1 LVKYRAIPLIQV
13 TAQDNVYLGVLL
25 LPMNSLL
32 RFFES
37 RLSAFPDTP
46 MPLPREGLIKFL
58 WACTKGLR
66 GWLLLFMI
74 LSAGIGIYEA
84 MLFAWIGN
92 LVDWL
97 GTYTPQNLWAEKG
110 DTMLLMLAVLIISP
124 FWIALSSLI
133 HFQTLQGVF
142 PMQMRWRF
150 HQRMLGQS
158 MQFYQDEFSGR
169 VSAKVMQTAL
179 AVRETVMTVTDMF
192 MYVTVYFITT
202 SVILFNLDSL
212 LLIPFVVW
220 FVLVGLTMWYFI
232 PKLKQTAVIQA
243 DARALMTGRITD
255 AYANIMTVKLF
266 SHSRRELGYAKNA
279 MGQFLGTV
287 HAQMRW
293 VSYLE
298 VSTHLISV
306 ILVSSTAGIALYLW
320 QQGAVG
326 VGAIAAATAMAL
338 RLNGLTRWIMWQT
351 ASLFE
356 SIGTVQDGM
365 RTLSAPQTIVDKP
378 NAPALKV
385 TNGNIVFDH
394 VDFSYEGE
402 NGVAAIQ
409 TGAKV
414 DEVKTA
420 ATTLE
425 TSRVRLLDDFHLDI
439 KAGEKI
445 GLVGRSGAGKSTLV
459 NLLLRFFDV
468 DSGKIYID
476 GQAINEV
483 TQESLRQQIG
493 MVTQDTSLLHR
504 TVRENIAYGRPDATD
519 DEIIFATKQAQAW
532 DFIKELYDDKGNTA
546 LDTQVG
552 ERGVKL
558 SGGQRQRIAISRVM
572 LKNAPILLL
581 DEATSALDSEIEFA
595 ITESLNDIMTGKT
608 VIAIAH
614 RLSTI
619 AALDRL
625 VVMDK
630 GHIIEQGSHNEL
642 LVLNGVYAR
651 LWHRQSGGF
660 LGEDS

>member
-1 LVKYRAIPLIQV
+1 
-13 TAQDNVYLGVLL
+13 
-25 LPMNSLL
+25 MNALF
-32 RFFES
+32 RFFET
-37 RLSAFPDTP
+37 RLPAFPETP
-46 MPLPREGLIKFL
+46 MPLPSPRDGMLKFL
-58 WACTKGLR
+58 WACTNGLR
-66 GWLLLFMI
+66 GWLLIFMI

-92 LVDWL
+92 IVDWL
-97 GTYTPQNLWAEKG
+97 GVYTPQNLWLEKG
-110 DTMLLMLAVLIISP
+110 DMLLLMLAVMIVSP
-124 FWIALSSLI
+124 LWIALSSFI

-179 AVRETVMTVTDMF
+179 AVRDTVMTVTDMF
-192 MYVTVYFITT
+192 MYVTVYFIT
-202 SVILFNLDSL
+202 SGVILFNLDSL
-212 LLIPFVVW
+212 LLIPFIVW
-220 FVLVGLTMWYFI
+220 LVLVALTIWYFI
-232 PKLKQTAVIQA
+232 PKLKQTAIVQA

-266 SHSRRELGYAKNA
+266 SHSRRELSYAKNA

-306 ILVSSTAGIALYLW
+306 ILVSGTAAIGLYLW

-365 RTLSAPQTIVDKP
+365 RTLSAPQKIIDKP

-385 TNGNIVFDH
+385 TEGRIVFDH
-394 VDFSYEGE
+394 VDFSYENDSDAVEGDSLD
-402 NGVAAIQ
+402 
-409 TGAKV
+409 T
-414 DEVKTA
+414 VKTS
-420 ATTLE
+420 ATPT
-425 TSRVRLLDDFHLDI
+425 TKTKLLDNFYLDI
-439 KAGEKI
+439 KPGEKI

-468 DSGKIYID
+468 DSGKILID
-476 GQAINEV
+476 GQAIDEV

-519 DEIIFATKQAQAW
+519 EEIITAAKQAQAW
-532 DFIKELYDDKGNTA
+532 DFIKDLYDDKGNTG

-630 GHIIEQGSHNEL
+630 GKIIEQGSHDEL
-642 LVLNGVYAR
+642 LNLYGVYAR

>member
-1 LVKYRAIPLIQV
+1 
-13 TAQDNVYLGVLL
+13 
-25 LPMNSLL
+25 
-32 RFFES
+32 
-37 RLSAFPDTP
+37 
-46 MPLPREGLIKFL
+46 MPLPSPREGMLKFM

-92 LVDWL
+92 IVDWL
-97 GTYTPQNLWAEKG
+97 GVYTPQNLWAEKG
-110 DTMLLMLAVLIISP
+110 DMLLLILAVMILSP
-124 FWIALSSLI
+124 LWIALSSFI

-179 AVRETVMTVTDMF
+179 AVRDTVMTVTDMF
-192 MYVTVYFITT
+192 MYVAVYFIT
-202 SVILFNLDSL
+202 SGIILFNLDSL
-212 LLIPFVVW
+212 LLIPFIVW
-220 FVLVGLTMWYFI
+220 FVLVWLAMWYFI
-232 PKLKQTAVIQA
+232 PKLKQTAIVQA

-266 SHSRRELGYAKNA
+266 SHSRRELDYAKNA

-306 ILVSSTAGIALYLW
+306 ILVSSTAGIGIYLW
-320 QQGAVG
+320 QQSAVG

-378 NAPALKV
+378 NASILKV
-385 TNGNIVFDH
+385 SDGHIVFDH

-402 NGVAAIQ
+402 DDATGLNKHKSDKPLDNTHEDAVIPAADSAAG
-409 TGAKV
+409 TSYAK
-414 DEVKTA
+414 
-420 ATTLE
+420 
-425 TSRVRLLDDFHLDI
+425 LLDNFYLDI
-439 KAGEKI
+439 KSGEKI

-468 DSGKIYID
+468 DKGKIYID
-476 GQAINEV
+476 GQAIDEV

-519 DEIIFATKQAQAW
+519 EEIITAAKQAQAW
-532 DFIKELYDDKGNTA
+532 DFIKDLYDDKGNTG

-630 GHIIEQGSHNEL
+630 GRIIEQGSHDEL
-642 LVLNGVYAR
+642 LALNGVYAR
-651 LWHRQSGGF
+651 LWQRQSGGF

>member
-1 LVKYRAIPLIQV
+1 
-13 TAQDNVYLGVLL
+13 
-25 LPMNSLL
+25 MNALF
-32 RFFES
+32 RFFEN
-37 RLSAFPDTP
+37 RLPAFPDTP
-46 MPLPREGLIKFL
+46 MPLPSPRDGMLKFL
-58 WACTKGLR
+58 WACTNGLR
-66 GWLLLFMI
+66 GWLLAFMI

-92 LVDWL
+92 IVDWL
-97 GTYTPQNLWAEKG
+97 GVYTPQNLWVEKG
-110 DTMLLMLAVLIISP
+110 DMLLIMLAVMIVSP
-124 FWIALSSLI
+124 LWIALSSFI

-179 AVRETVMTVTDMF
+179 AVRDTVMTVTDMF
-192 MYVTVYFITT
+192 MYVSVYFIT
-202 SVILFNLDSL
+202 SGVILFNLDSL
-212 LLIPFVVW
+212 LLIPFVIW
-220 FVLVGLTMWYFI
+220 LVLVAITIWYFI
-232 PKLKQTAVIQA
+232 PKLKDTAIVQA

-306 ILVSSTAGIALYLW
+306 ILVSSTAGIGLYLW

-378 NAPALKV
+378 DAPALAV
-385 TNGNIVFDH
+385 TDGRIVFDH
-394 VDFSYEGE
+394 VDFSYENDEE
-402 NGVAAIQ
+402 NNEQ
-409 TGAKV
+409 TDKTVDGTIIAKQHTP
-414 DEVKTA
+414 DSYIK
-420 ATTLE
+420 
-425 TSRVRLLDDFHLDI
+425 LLDNFHLDI
-439 KAGEKI
+439 NPGEKI

-459 NLLLRFFDV
+459 NLLLRFFDI
-468 DSGKIYID
+468 DSGKILID
-476 GQAINEV
+476 GQAIDAV

-519 DEIIFATKQAQAW
+519 EEIMIAAKQAQAW
-532 DFIKELYDDKGNTA
+532 DFVKDLYDDKGNTG

-581 DEATSALDSEIEFA
+581 DEATSALDSEIEYA

-625 VVMDK
+625 IVMHQ
-630 GHIIEQGSHNEL
+630 GRIIEQGSHDEL
-642 LVLNGVYAR
+642 LALDGVYAR
-651 LWHRQSGGF
+651 LWQRQSGGF
-660 LGEDS
+660 LGEDN

>member
-1 LVKYRAIPLIQV
+1 
-13 TAQDNVYLGVLL
+13 
-25 LPMNSLL
+25 
-32 RFFES
+32 
-37 RLSAFPDTP
+37 
-46 MPLPREGLIKFL
+46 MPLPSPREGMLKFM

-92 LVDWL
+92 IVDWL
-97 GTYTPQNLWAEKG
+97 GVYTPQNLWAEKG
-110 DTMLLMLAVLIISP
+110 DMLLLILAVMILSP
-124 FWIALSSLI
+124 LWIALSSFI

-179 AVRETVMTVTDMF
+179 AVRDTVMTVTDMF
-192 MYVTVYFITT
+192 MYVAVYFIT
-202 SVILFNLDSL
+202 SGIILFNLDSL
-212 LLIPFVVW
+212 LLIPFIVW
-220 FVLVGLTMWYFI
+220 FVLVWLAMWYFI
-232 PKLKQTAVIQA
+232 PKLKQTAIVQA

-266 SHSRRELGYAKNA
+266 SHSRRELDYAKNA

-306 ILVSSTAGIALYLW
+306 ILVSSTAGIGIYLW
-320 QQGAVG
+320 QQSAVG

-378 NAPALKV
+378 NAAILKV
-385 TNGNIVFDH
+385 SDGRIVFDH

-402 NGVAAIQ
+402 DDATGLNKHKSGKPLDNMNEDAAIPAADSAAG
-409 TGAKV
+409 TSY
-414 DEVKTA
+414 VK
-420 ATTLE
+420 
-425 TSRVRLLDDFHLDI
+425 LLDNFYLDI
-439 KAGEKI
+439 KSGEKI

-468 DSGKIYID
+468 DKGKIYID
-476 GQAINEV
+476 GQAIDEV

-519 DEIIFATKQAQAW
+519 EEIITASKQAQAW
-532 DFIKELYDDKGNTA
+532 DFIKDLYDDKGNTG

-630 GHIIEQGSHNEL
+630 GRIIEQGSHDEL
-642 LVLNGVYAR
+642 LALNGVYAR
-651 LWHRQSGGF
+651 LWQRQSGGF

>member
-1 LVKYRAIPLIQV
+1 
-13 TAQDNVYLGVLL
+13 
-25 LPMNSLL
+25 MNALF
-32 RFFES
+32 RFFET
-37 RLSAFPDTP
+37 RLPAFPDTP
-46 MPLPREGLIKFL
+46 MPLPSPSDGMLKFL

-92 LVDWL
+92 IVDWL
-97 GTYTPQNLWAEKG
+97 GVYTPQNLWAEKG
-110 DTMLLMLAVLIISP
+110 DVLLMMLAVMIVSP
-124 FWIALSSLI
+124 LWIALSSFI

-179 AVRETVMTVTDMF
+179 AVRDTVMTVTDMF
-192 MYVTVYFITT
+192 MYVAVYFITT
-202 SVILFNLDSL
+202 GVILFNLDSL
-212 LLIPFVVW
+212 LLIPFIAW
-220 FVLVGLTMWYFI
+220 FVLVWLAMWYFI
-232 PKLKQTAVIQA
+232 PKLKQTAIVQA

-306 ILVSSTAGIALYLW
+306 VLVSSTAGISLYLW

-385 TNGNIVFDH
+385 TEGRIVFDH

-402 NGVAAIQ
+402 DDDTGLNTHKLAKRLDNVNGDDTDLANN
-409 TGAKV
+409 TSYAK
-414 DEVKTA
+414 
-420 ATTLE
+420 
-425 TSRVRLLDDFHLDI
+425 LLDNFYLDI
-439 KAGEKI
+439 KPGEKI

-468 DSGKIYID
+468 DKGKVYID
-476 GQAINEV
+476 GQAIDEV

-519 DEIIFATKQAQAW
+519 EEIITAAKQAQAW
-532 DFIKELYDDKGNTA
+532 DFIEGLYDDKGNTG

-630 GHIIEQGSHNEL
+630 GHIIEQGSHDEL
-642 LVLNGVYAR
+642 LALNGVYAR
-651 LWHRQSGGF
+651 LWQRQSGGF

>member
-1 LVKYRAIPLIQV
+1 
-13 TAQDNVYLGVLL
+13 
-25 LPMNSLL
+25 MNALF
-32 RFFES
+32 RFFET

-46 MPLPREGLIKFL
+46 MPLPSPRDGLLKFL

-66 GWLLLFMI
+66 GWLLVFMI

-92 LVDWL
+92 IVDWL
-97 GTYTPQNLWAEKG
+97 GIYTPQNLWAEKG
-110 DTMLLMLAVLIISP
+110 DVLLLMLAVMIVSP
-124 FWIALSSLI
+124 FWITLSSFI
-133 HFQTLQGVF
+133 HFQTIQGVF

-150 HQRMLGQS
+150 HQRMLSQS

-179 AVRETVMTVTDMF
+179 AVRDTVMTVTDMF

-202 SVILFNLDSL
+202 GVILFNLDSL
-212 LLIPFVVW
+212 LLIPFIIW
-220 FVLVGLTMWYFI
+220 FVLVGLCMWYFI
-232 PKLKQTAVIQA
+232 PKLKVTAIVQA
-243 DARALMTGRITD
+243 DARALMVGRITD

-306 ILVSSTAGIALYLW
+306 ILVSSTAGTALYLW

-365 RTLSAPQTIVDKP
+365 RTLSAPQTILDKP
-378 NAPALKV
+378 NAPELKV
-385 TNGNIVFDH
+385 TQGHIIFDH
-394 VDFSYEGE
+394 VDFSYEGHKDGDVE
-402 NGVAAIQ
+402 GELI
-409 TGAKV
+409 
-414 DEVKTA
+414 DEV
-420 ATTLE
+420 ATIE
-425 TSRVRLLDDFHLDI
+425 TPLVTRQTKLLDDFYLDI

-468 DSGKIYID
+468 DSGKICID
-476 GQAINEV
+476 GQAIEDV

-504 TVRENIAYGRPDATD
+504 TVRENIAYGRPDASD
-519 DEIIFATKQAQAW
+519 EEIIIAAKQAQAW
-532 DFIKELYDDKGNTA
+532 EFVKDLYDDKGNTG

-572 LKNAPILLL
+572 LKNAPVLLL

-595 ITESLNDIMTGKT
+595 ITESLNDIMQGKT

-625 VVMDK
+625 VVMDQ
-630 GHIIEQGSHNEL
+630 GRIIEQGSHDEL
-642 LVLNGVYAR
+642 LELDGVYAG
-651 LWHRQSGGF
+651 LWYRQSGDF
-660 LGEDS
+660 LGELE

>member
-1 LVKYRAIPLIQV
+1 
-13 TAQDNVYLGVLL
+13 
-25 LPMNSLL
+25 MNALF

-37 RLSAFPDTP
+37 RLSAFPETS
-46 MPLPREGLIKFL
+46 MPLPRDGLIKFL
-58 WACTKGLR
+58 WACTEGLR

-92 LVDWL
+92 VVDWL
-97 GTYTPQNLWAEKG
+97 GTYTPQTIWAEKG
-110 DTMLLMLAVLIISP
+110 DMLLFMLAVLIISP
-124 FWIALSSLI
+124 FWISLSSLI
-133 HFQTLQGVF
+133 RFQSIQGVF

-179 AVRETVMTVTDMF
+179 AVRDTVMTVTDMLL
-192 MYVTVYFITT
+192 YVLVYFITT
-202 SVILFNLDSL
+202 GVILFNLDVL
-212 LLIPFVVW
+212 LLIPFVIW
-220 FVLVGLTMWYFI
+220 FVLFGSTMWFFI
-232 PKLKQTAVIQA
+232 PRLKRTSIVQA
-243 DARALMTGRITD
+243 DARALMAGRITD

-266 SHSRRELGYAKNA
+266 SHSRRELSYAKDA

-293 VSYLE
+293 VSQLE
-298 VSTHLISV
+298 IVNHTISV
-306 ILVSSTAGIALYLW
+306 ILLGSTAGIGLYLW
-320 QQGAVG
+320 QQGTIG

-338 RLNGLTRWIMWQT
+338 RLNGLTKMIMWQT

-365 RTLSAPQTIVDKP
+365 RTLSAPQAIVDKP
-378 NAPALKV
+378 NAQSLTV
-385 TNGNIVFDH
+385 TAGHIVFDH
-394 VDFSYEGE
+394 VDFGYDNDDIIEDIEGE
-402 NGVAAIQ
+402 RI
-409 TGAKV
+409 
-414 DEVKTA
+414 DEVNIA
-420 ATTLE
+420 P
-425 TSRVRLLDDFHLDI
+425 SRVKLLDDFHLDI
-439 KAGEKI
+439 NPGEKI

-468 DSGKIYID
+468 DSGKIYVD
-476 GQAINEV
+476 GQAIDEV
-483 TQESLRQQIG
+483 TQDSLRQHIG

-504 TVRENIAYGRPDATD
+504 TVRENIAYGRPDASD
-519 DEIIFATKQAQAW
+519 EEIIFAAKQAQAW
-532 DFIKELYDDKGNTA
+532 DFIKDLYDDKGNTG

-630 GHIIEQGSHNEL
+630 GRIIEQGSHDEL
-642 LVLNGVYAR
+642 LTLHGVYAR

>member
-1 LVKYRAIPLIQV
+1 
-13 TAQDNVYLGVLL
+13 
-25 LPMNSLL
+25 
-32 RFFES
+32 
-37 RLSAFPDTP
+37 
-46 MPLPREGLIKFL
+46 MPLPSPRDGMLKFM

-92 LVDWL
+92 IVDWL
-97 GTYTPQNLWAEKG
+97 GVYTPQNLWAEKG
-110 DTMLLMLAVLIISP
+110 DMLLLILAVMILSP
-124 FWIALSSLI
+124 LWITLSSFI

-179 AVRETVMTVTDMF
+179 AVRDTVMTVTDMF
-192 MYVTVYFITT
+192 MYVAVYFIT
-202 SVILFNLDSL
+202 SGIILFNLDSL
-212 LLIPFVVW
+212 LLIPFIVW
-220 FVLVGLTMWYFI
+220 FVLVWLAMWYFI
-232 PKLKQTAVIQA
+232 PKLKQTAIVQA

-266 SHSRRELGYAKNA
+266 SHSRRELDYAKNA

-298 VSTHLISV
+298 ISTHLISV
-306 ILVSSTAGIALYLW
+306 ILVSSTAGIGIYLW
-320 QQGAVG
+320 QQSAVG

-378 NAPALKV
+378 NAAILKV
-385 TNGNIVFDH
+385 SDGRIVFDH

-402 NGVAAIQ
+402 DDATGLNKHKSDKPLDNTHEDAVIPAADSAAG
-409 TGAKV
+409 TSYAK
-414 DEVKTA
+414 
-420 ATTLE
+420 
-425 TSRVRLLDDFHLDI
+425 LLDNFYLDI
-439 KAGEKI
+439 KPGEKI

-468 DSGKIYID
+468 DKGKIYID
-476 GQAINEV
+476 GQAIDEV

-519 DEIIFATKQAQAW
+519 EEIITAAKQAQAW
-532 DFIKELYDDKGNTA
+532 DFIKDLYDDKGNTG

-630 GHIIEQGSHNEL
+630 GRIIEQGSHDEL
-642 LVLNGVYAR
+642 LALNGVYAR
-651 LWHRQSGGF
+651 LWQRQSGGF

>member
-1 LVKYRAIPLIQV
+1 
-13 TAQDNVYLGVLL
+13 
-25 LPMNSLL
+25 MNALF
-32 RFFES
+32 RFFET

-46 MPLPREGLIKFL
+46 MPLPSPRDGLLKFL

-66 GWLLLFMI
+66 GWLLVFMI

-92 LVDWL
+92 IVDWL
-97 GTYTPQNLWAEKG
+97 GIYTPQNLWAEKG
-110 DTMLLMLAVLIISP
+110 DVLLLMLAVMIVSP
-124 FWIALSSLI
+124 FWITLSSFI
-133 HFQTLQGVF
+133 HFQTIQGVF

-150 HQRMLGQS
+150 HQRMLSQS

-179 AVRETVMTVTDMF
+179 AVRDTVMTVTDMF

-202 SVILFNLDSL
+202 GVILFNLDSL
-212 LLIPFVVW
+212 LLIPFIIW
-220 FVLVGLTMWYFI
+220 FVLVSLCMWYFI
-232 PKLKQTAVIQA
+232 PKLKVTAIVQA
-243 DARALMTGRITD
+243 DARALMVGRITD

-306 ILVSSTAGIALYLW
+306 ILVSSTAGTALYLW

-365 RTLSAPQTIVDKP
+365 RTLSAPQTILDKP
-378 NAPALKV
+378 NAPELKV
-385 TNGNIVFDH
+385 TQGHIIFDH
-394 VDFSYEGE
+394 VDFSYEGHKYGDVE
-402 NGVAAIQ
+402 GEL
-409 TGAKV
+409 V
-414 DEVKTA
+414 DEV
-420 ATTLE
+420 ATIE
-425 TSRVRLLDDFHLDI
+425 TPLVTRQTKLLDDFYLDI

-468 DSGKIYID
+468 DSGKICID
-476 GQAINEV
+476 GQAIEDV

-504 TVRENIAYGRPDATD
+504 TVRENIAYGRPDASD
-519 DEIIFATKQAQAW
+519 EEIIIAAKQAQAW
-532 DFIKELYDDKGNTA
+532 EFVKDLYDDKGNTG

-572 LKNAPILLL
+572 LKNAPVLLL

-595 ITESLNDIMTGKT
+595 ITESLNDIMQGKT

-625 VVMDK
+625 VVMDQ
-630 GHIIEQGSHNEL
+630 GRIIEQGSHDQLLEL
-642 LVLNGVYAR
+642 DGVYAG
-651 LWHRQSGGF
+651 LWYRQSGDF
-660 LGEDS
+660 LGELE

>member
-1 LVKYRAIPLIQV
+1 
-13 TAQDNVYLGVLL
+13 
-25 LPMNSLL
+25 
-32 RFFES
+32 
-37 RLSAFPDTP
+37 
-46 MPLPREGLIKFL
+46 MPLPSPREGMLKFM
-58 WACTKGLR
+58 WACAKGLR

-92 LVDWL
+92 IVDWL
-97 GTYTPQNLWAEKG
+97 GVYTPQNLWAEKG
-110 DTMLLMLAVLIISP
+110 DMLLLILAVMILSP
-124 FWIALSSLI
+124 LWIALSSFI

-179 AVRETVMTVTDMF
+179 AVRDTVMTVTDMF
-192 MYVTVYFITT
+192 MYVAVYFIT
-202 SVILFNLDSL
+202 SGIILFNLDSL
-212 LLIPFVVW
+212 LLIPFIVW
-220 FVLVGLTMWYFI
+220 FVLVWLAMLYFI
-232 PKLKQTAVIQA
+232 PKLKQTAIVQA

-266 SHSRRELGYAKNA
+266 SHSRRELDYAKNA

-306 ILVSSTAGIALYLW
+306 ILVSSTAGIGIYLW
-320 QQGAVG
+320 QQSAVG

-378 NAPALKV
+378 NASILKV
-385 TNGNIVFDH
+385 SDGHIVFDH

-402 NGVAAIQ
+402 DDATGLNKHKSDKPLDNMNEDAAIPAVDSAAG
-409 TGAKV
+409 TSYAK
-414 DEVKTA
+414 
-420 ATTLE
+420 
-425 TSRVRLLDDFHLDI
+425 LLDNFYLDI
-439 KAGEKI
+439 KSGEKI

-468 DSGKIYID
+468 DKGKIYID
-476 GQAINEV
+476 GQAIDEV

-519 DEIIFATKQAQAW
+519 EEIITAAKQAQAW
-532 DFIKELYDDKGNTA
+532 DFIKDLYDDKGNTG

-630 GHIIEQGSHNEL
+630 GRIIEQGSHDEL
-642 LVLNGVYAR
+642 LALNGVYAR
-651 LWHRQSGGF
+651 LWQRQSGGF

>member
-1 LVKYRAIPLIQV
+1 
-13 TAQDNVYLGVLL
+13 
-25 LPMNSLL
+25 MNALF
-32 RFFES
+32 RFFET
-37 RLSAFPDTP
+37 RLPAFPDTP
-46 MPLPREGLIKFL
+46 MPLPSPSDGMLKFL

-92 LVDWL
+92 IVDWL
-97 GTYTPQNLWAEKG
+97 GVYTPQNLWTEKG
-110 DTMLLMLAVLIISP
+110 DVLLMMLAVMIVSP
-124 FWIALSSLI
+124 LWIALSSFI

-179 AVRETVMTVTDMF
+179 AVRDTVMTVTDMF
-192 MYVTVYFITT
+192 MYVAVYFITT
-202 SVILFNLDSL
+202 GVILFNLDSL
-212 LLIPFVVW
+212 LLIPFIAW
-220 FVLVGLTMWYFI
+220 FVLVWLAMWYFI
-232 PKLKQTAVIQA
+232 PKLKQTAIVQA

-306 ILVSSTAGIALYLW
+306 VLVSSTAGISLYLW

-385 TNGNIVFDH
+385 TEGRIVFDH

-402 NGVAAIQ
+402 DDD
-409 TGAKV
+409 TGLNTNTSGKRFDDGHDDVNSDDTDLANNTSYAK
-414 DEVKTA
+414 
-420 ATTLE
+420 
-425 TSRVRLLDDFHLDI
+425 LLDNFYLDI
-439 KAGEKI
+439 KPGEKI

-468 DSGKIYID
+468 DKGKVYID
-476 GQAINEV
+476 GQAIDEV

-519 DEIIFATKQAQAW
+519 EEIITAAKQAQAW
-532 DFIKELYDDKGNTA
+532 DFIEGLYDDKGNTG

-630 GHIIEQGSHNEL
+630 GHIIEQGSHDEL
-642 LVLNGVYAR
+642 LALNGVYAR
-651 LWHRQSGGF
+651 LWQRQSGGF

>member
-1 LVKYRAIPLIQV
+1 
-13 TAQDNVYLGVLL
+13 
-25 LPMNSLL
+25 MNALF
-32 RFFES
+32 RFFET
-37 RLSAFPDTP
+37 RLPAFPDTP
-46 MPLPREGLIKFL
+46 MPLPSPSDGMLKFL

-92 LVDWL
+92 IVDWL
-97 GTYTPQNLWAEKG
+97 GVYTPQNLWTEKG
-110 DTMLLMLAVLIISP
+110 DVLLMMLAVMIVSP
-124 FWIALSSLI
+124 LWIALSSFI

-179 AVRETVMTVTDMF
+179 AVRDTVMTVTDMF
-192 MYVTVYFITT
+192 MYVAVYFITT
-202 SVILFNLDSL
+202 GVILFNLDSL
-212 LLIPFVVW
+212 LLIPFIAW
-220 FVLVGLTMWYFI
+220 FVLVWLAMWYFI
-232 PKLKQTAVIQA
+232 PKLKQTAIVQA

-306 ILVSSTAGIALYLW
+306 VLVSSTAGISLYLW

-385 TNGNIVFDH
+385 TEGRIVFDH

-402 NGVAAIQ
+402 DDD
-409 TGAKV
+409 TGLNTNTSGKRFDDVNSDDTDLANNNSYAK
-414 DEVKTA
+414 
-420 ATTLE
+420 
-425 TSRVRLLDDFHLDI
+425 LLDNFYLDI
-439 KAGEKI
+439 KPGEKI

-468 DSGKIYID
+468 DKGKVYID
-476 GQAINEV
+476 GQAIDEV

-519 DEIIFATKQAQAW
+519 EEIITAAKQAQAW
-532 DFIKELYDDKGNTA
+532 DFIEGLYDDKGNTG

-630 GHIIEQGSHNEL
+630 GHIIEQGSHDEL
-642 LVLNGVYAR
+642 LALNGVYAR
-651 LWHRQSGGF
+651 LWQRQSGGF

>member
-1 LVKYRAIPLIQV
+1 
-13 TAQDNVYLGVLL
+13 
-25 LPMNSLL
+25 MNALF
-32 RFFES
+32 RFFEN
-37 RLSAFPDTP
+37 RLSAFPETP
-46 MPLPREGLIKFL
+46 MPLPSPRDGLMRFL
-58 WACTKGLR
+58 WACSKGLR
-66 GWLLLFMI
+66 GWLLLFMF
-74 LSAGIGIYEA
+74 LSAGIGVYEA

-92 LVDWL
+92 IVDWL
-97 GTYTPQNLWAEKG
+97 GIYTPQTLWSEKG
-110 DTMLLMLAVLIISP
+110 DVLLLMLAVLIISP
-124 FWIALSSLI
+124 FWIALSSFI

-179 AVRETVMTVTDMF
+179 AVRDTILTVTDMF
-192 MYVTVYFITT
+192 TYVAVYFLTT
-202 SVILFNLDSL
+202 GIILFNLDSL
-212 LLIPFVVW
+212 LLIPFAIW
-220 FVLVGLTMWYFI
+220 LVLVAVTIRYFI
-232 PKLKQTAVIQA
+232 PRLKRTAIVQA
-243 DARALMTGRITD
+243 DARALMVGRITD

-306 ILVSSTAGIALYLW
+306 ILVSSTAGIGLYLW

-365 RTLSAPQTIVDKP
+365 RTLSAPQTIVDVP
-378 NAPALKV
+378 NAPDLKV
-385 TNGNIVFDH
+385 TDGHIVFDH

-402 NGVAAIQ
+402 EENIEGERI
-409 TGAKV
+409 
-414 DEVKTA
+414 DEVDTA
-420 ATTLE
+420 ATALTKTE
-425 TSRVRLLDDFHLDI
+425 IKLLDNFYLDI

-468 DSGKIYID
+468 DKGQICID
-476 GQAINEV
+476 GQAIDQV

-519 DEIIFATKQAQAW
+519 EEIITAAKQAQAW
-532 DFIKELYDDKGNTA
+532 DFIKDLYDDKGNTG

-595 ITESLNDIMTGKT
+595 ITESLNDIMQGKT

-625 VVMDK
+625 VVMDQ
-630 GHIIEQGSHNEL
+630 GHIIEQGSHEEL
-642 LVLNGVYAR
+642 LELDGVYAG
-651 LWHRQSGGF
+651 LWQRQSGGF
-660 LGEDS
+660 LGEES

>member
-1 LVKYRAIPLIQV
+1 
-13 TAQDNVYLGVLL
+13 
-25 LPMNSLL
+25 
-32 RFFES
+32 
-37 RLSAFPDTP
+37 
-46 MPLPREGLIKFL
+46 MPLPSPREGMLKFM

-92 LVDWL
+92 IVDWL
-97 GTYTPQNLWAEKG
+97 GVYTPQNLWAEKG
-110 DTMLLMLAVLIISP
+110 DMLLLILAVMILSP
-124 FWIALSSLI
+124 LWIALSSFI

-179 AVRETVMTVTDMF
+179 AVRDTVMTVTDMF
-192 MYVTVYFITT
+192 MYVAVYFIT
-202 SVILFNLDSL
+202 SGIILFNLDSL
-212 LLIPFVVW
+212 LLIPFIVW
-220 FVLVGLTMWYFI
+220 FVLVWLAMWYFI
-232 PKLKQTAVIQA
+232 PKLKQTAIVQA

-266 SHSRRELGYAKNA
+266 SHSRRELDYAKNA

-306 ILVSSTAGIALYLW
+306 ILVSSTAGIGIYLW
-320 QQGAVG
+320 QQSAVG

-378 NAPALKV
+378 NASILKV
-385 TNGNIVFDH
+385 SDGRIVFDH

-402 NGVAAIQ
+402 DDATGLNKHKSGKPLDNTHEDAAIPAADSAAG
-409 TGAKV
+409 TSY
-414 DEVKTA
+414 VK
-420 ATTLE
+420 
-425 TSRVRLLDDFHLDI
+425 LLDNFYLDI
-439 KAGEKI
+439 KPGEKI

-468 DSGKIYID
+468 DKGKIYID
-476 GQAINEV
+476 GQAIDEV

-519 DEIIFATKQAQAW
+519 EEIITAAKQAQAW
-532 DFIKELYDDKGNTA
+532 DFIKDLYDDKGNTG

-630 GHIIEQGSHNEL
+630 GRIIEQGSHDEL
-642 LVLNGVYAR
+642 LALNGVYAR
-651 LWHRQSGGF
+651 LWQRQSGGF

>member
-1 LVKYRAIPLIQV
+1 
-13 TAQDNVYLGVLL
+13 
-25 LPMNSLL
+25 MNALF
-32 RFFES
+32 RFFET
-37 RLSAFPDTP
+37 RLPAFPETP
-46 MPLPREGLIKFL
+46 MPLPSPRDGMFKFM

-92 LVDWL
+92 IVDWL
-97 GTYTPQNLWAEKG
+97 GVYTPQNLWAEKG
-110 DTMLLMLAVLIISP
+110 DMLLLILAVMILSP
-124 FWIALSSLI
+124 LWIALSSFI

-179 AVRETVMTVTDMF
+179 AVRDTVMTVTDMF
-192 MYVTVYFITT
+192 MYVAVYFIT
-202 SVILFNLDSL
+202 SGIILFNLDSL
-212 LLIPFVVW
+212 LLIPFIVW
-220 FVLVGLTMWYFI
+220 FVLVWLAMWYFI
-232 PKLKQTAVIQA
+232 PKLKQTAIVQA

-266 SHSRRELGYAKNA
+266 SHSRRELDYAKNA

-306 ILVSSTAGIALYLW
+306 ILVSSTAGIGIYLW
-320 QQGAVG
+320 QQSAVG

-378 NAPALKV
+378 NAAILKV
-385 TNGNIVFDH
+385 SDGRIVFDH

-402 NGVAAIQ
+402 DDATGLNKHKSDKPLDNTHEDAVIPAADSAAG
-409 TGAKV
+409 TSYAK
-414 DEVKTA
+414 
-420 ATTLE
+420 
-425 TSRVRLLDDFHLDI
+425 LLDNFYLDI
-439 KAGEKI
+439 KPGEKI

-468 DSGKIYID
+468 DKGKIYID
-476 GQAINEV
+476 GQAIDEV

-519 DEIIFATKQAQAW
+519 EEIITAAKQAQAW
-532 DFIKELYDDKGNTA
+532 DFIKDLYDDKGNTG

-630 GHIIEQGSHNEL
+630 GRIIEQGSHDEL
-642 LVLNGVYAR
+642 LALNGVYAR
-651 LWHRQSGGF
+651 LWQRQSGGF

>member
-1 LVKYRAIPLIQV
+1 
-13 TAQDNVYLGVLL
+13 
-25 LPMNSLL
+25 MNALF
-32 RFFES
+32 RFFEN
-37 RLSAFPDTP
+37 RLPAFPDTP
-46 MPLPREGLIKFL
+46 MPLPSPRDGMLKFL
-58 WACTKGLR
+58 WACTNGLR
-66 GWLLLFMI
+66 GWLLIFMI

-92 LVDWL
+92 IVDWL
-97 GTYTPQNLWAEKG
+97 GVYTPQNLWVEKG
-110 DTMLLMLAVLIISP
+110 DMLLIMLAVMIVSP
-124 FWIALSSLI
+124 LWIALSSFI

-179 AVRETVMTVTDMF
+179 AVRDTVMTVTDMF
-192 MYVTVYFITT
+192 MYVSVYFIT
-202 SVILFNLDSL
+202 SGVILFNLDSL
-212 LLIPFVVW
+212 LLIPFIIW
-220 FVLVGLTMWYFI
+220 LVLVAITIWYFI
-232 PKLKQTAVIQA
+232 PKLKETAIVQA

-306 ILVSSTAGIALYLW
+306 ILVSSTAGIGLYLW

-365 RTLSAPQTIVDKP
+365 RTLSAPQTIIDKP
-378 NAPALKV
+378 DAPALAV
-385 TNGNIVFDH
+385 TDGRIVFDH
-394 VDFSYEGE
+394 VDFSYENDDEDNGKAGE
-402 NGVAAIQ
+402 IVNSTNI
-409 TGAKV
+409 AKRAPNSYI
-414 DEVKTA
+414 K
-420 ATTLE
+420 
-425 TSRVRLLDDFHLDI
+425 LLDNFHLDI
-439 KAGEKI
+439 KPGEKI

-468 DSGKIYID
+468 DSGKILID
-476 GQAINEV
+476 GQAIDAV

-519 DEIIFATKQAQAW
+519 EEIMIAAKQAQAW
-532 DFIKELYDDKGNTA
+532 DFIKDLYDDKGNTG

-581 DEATSALDSEIEFA
+581 DEATSALDSEIEYA

-625 VVMDK
+625 VVMHQ
-630 GHIIEQGSHNEL
+630 GRIIEQGSHDEL
-642 LVLNGVYAR
+642 LALNGVYAR
-651 LWHRQSGGF
+651 LWQRQSGGF
-660 LGEDS
+660 LGEDN

>member
-1 LVKYRAIPLIQV
+1 MY
-13 TAQDNVYLGVLL
+13 LL
-25 LPMNSLL
+25 LPMNALF
-32 RFFES
+32 RFFET
-37 RLSAFPDTP
+37 RLPAFPDSL
-46 MPLPREGLIKFL
+46 MSLPSPRDGLMSFL

-74 LSAGIGIYEA
+74 LSAGIGVYEA
-84 MLFAWIGN
+84 MLFAWIGDI
-92 LVDWL
+92 VDWL
-97 GTYTPQNLWAEKG
+97 GVYTPQNLWTEKG
-110 DTMLLMLAVLIISP
+110 DVLLLMLAVMLVSP
-124 FWIALSSLI
+124 FWITLSSFI

-179 AVRETVMTVTDMF
+179 AVRDTVMTVTDMF

-202 SVILFNLDSL
+202 GVILFNLDSL
-212 LLIPFVVW
+212 LLIPFIVW

-232 PKLKQTAVIQA
+232 PKLKLTAIVQA

-306 ILVSSTAGIALYLW
+306 ILVSSTAGISLYLW

-365 RTLSAPQTIVDKP
+365 RTLSAPQTIIDVP
-378 NAPALKV
+378 NAPDLTVIK
-385 TNGNIVFDH
+385 GRIVFDH
-394 VDFSYEGE
+394 VDFSYEGKDE
-402 NGVAAIQ
+402 NDIEGK
-409 TGAKV
+409 KV
-414 DEVKTA
+414 DEVKTFSTPVNPISA
-420 ATTLE
+420 K
-425 TSRVRLLDDFHLDI
+425 LLDNFYLDI
-439 KAGEKI
+439 KPGEKI

-468 DSGKIYID
+468 DKGKICID
-476 GQAINEV
+476 GQAIDQV

-504 TVRENIAYGRPDATD
+504 TVRENIAYGRPDASD
-519 DEIIFATKQAQAW
+519 AEIIIAAKQAQAW
-532 DFIKELYDDKGNTA
+532 GFVKDLYDDKGNMG

-625 VVMDK
+625 VVMDQ
-630 GHIIEQGSHNEL
+630 GRIIEQGSHDDL
-642 LVLNGVYAR
+642 LALNGVYAR
-651 LWHRQSGGF
+651 LWQRQSGGF
-660 LGEDS
+660 LGEDN

>member
-1 LVKYRAIPLIQV
+1 
-13 TAQDNVYLGVLL
+13 
-25 LPMNSLL
+25 
-32 RFFES
+32 
-37 RLSAFPDTP
+37 
-46 MPLPREGLIKFL
+46 MPLPSPRDGLMRFL
-58 WACTKGLR
+58 WACSKGLR
-66 GWLLLFMI
+66 GWLLLFMF
-74 LSAGIGIYEA
+74 LSAGIGVYEA

-92 LVDWL
+92 IVDWL
-97 GTYTPQNLWAEKG
+97 GIYTPQTLWSEKG
-110 DTMLLMLAVLIISP
+110 DVLLLMLAVLIISP
-124 FWIALSSLI
+124 FWIALSSFI

-179 AVRETVMTVTDMF
+179 AVRDTILTVTDMF
-192 MYVTVYFITT
+192 TYVAVYFLTT
-202 SVILFNLDSL
+202 GIILFNLDSL
-212 LLIPFVVW
+212 LLIPFAIW
-220 FVLVGLTMWYFI
+220 LVLVAVTIRYFI
-232 PKLKQTAVIQA
+232 PRLKRTAIVQA
-243 DARALMTGRITD
+243 DARALMVGRITD

-306 ILVSSTAGIALYLW
+306 ILVSSTAGIGLYLW

-365 RTLSAPQTIVDKP
+365 RTLSAPQTIVDVP
-378 NAPALKV
+378 NAPDLKV
-385 TNGNIVFDH
+385 TDGHIVFDH

-402 NGVAAIQ
+402 EENIEGERI
-409 TGAKV
+409 
-414 DEVKTA
+414 DEVDTA
-420 ATTLE
+420 ATALTKTE
-425 TSRVRLLDDFHLDI
+425 IKLLDNFYLDI

-468 DSGKIYID
+468 DKGQICID
-476 GQAINEV
+476 GQAIDQV

-519 DEIIFATKQAQAW
+519 EEIITAAKQAQAW
-532 DFIKELYDDKGNTA
+532 DFIKDLYDDKGNTG

-595 ITESLNDIMTGKT
+595 ITESLNDIMQGKT

-625 VVMDK
+625 VVMDQ
-630 GHIIEQGSHNEL
+630 GHIIEQGSHEEL
-642 LVLNGVYAR
+642 LELDGVYAG
-651 LWHRQSGGF
+651 LWQRQSGGF
-660 LGEDS
+660 LGEES

>member
-1 LVKYRAIPLIQV
+1 
-13 TAQDNVYLGVLL
+13 
-25 LPMNSLL
+25 MNALF
-32 RFFES
+32 RFFET
-37 RLSAFPDTP
+37 RLPAFPETP
-46 MPLPREGLIKFL
+46 MPLPSPREGMLKFM

-92 LVDWL
+92 IVDWL
-97 GTYTPQNLWAEKG
+97 GVYTPQNLWAEKG
-110 DTMLLMLAVLIISP
+110 DMLLLILAVMILSP
-124 FWIALSSLI
+124 LWIALSSFI

-179 AVRETVMTVTDMF
+179 AVRDTVMTVTDMF
-192 MYVTVYFITT
+192 MYVAVYFIT
-202 SVILFNLDSL
+202 SGIILFNLDSL
-212 LLIPFVVW
+212 LLIPFIVW
-220 FVLVGLTMWYFI
+220 FVLVWLAMWYFI
-232 PKLKQTAVIQA
+232 PKLKQTAIVQA

-266 SHSRRELGYAKNA
+266 SHSRRELDYAKNA

-306 ILVSSTAGIALYLW
+306 ILVSSTAGIGIYLW
-320 QQGAVG
+320 QQSAVG

-378 NAPALKV
+378 NASILKV
-385 TNGNIVFDH
+385 SDGRIVFDH

-402 NGVAAIQ
+402 DDATGLNKHKSGKPLDNMNEDAAIPAADSAAG
-409 TGAKV
+409 TSYAK
-414 DEVKTA
+414 
-420 ATTLE
+420 
-425 TSRVRLLDDFHLDI
+425 LLDNFYLDI
-439 KAGEKI
+439 KPGEKI

-468 DSGKIYID
+468 DKGKIYID
-476 GQAINEV
+476 GQAIDEV

-519 DEIIFATKQAQAW
+519 EEIITAAKQAQAW
-532 DFIKELYDDKGNTA
+532 DFIKDLYDDKGNTG

-630 GHIIEQGSHNEL
+630 GRIIEQGSHDEL
-642 LVLNGVYAR
+642 LALNGVYAR
-651 LWHRQSGGF
+651 LWQRQSGGF

>member
-1 LVKYRAIPLIQV
+1 
-13 TAQDNVYLGVLL
+13 
-25 LPMNSLL
+25 
-32 RFFES
+32 
-37 RLSAFPDTP
+37 
-46 MPLPREGLIKFL
+46 MPLPSPRDGMLKFM

-92 LVDWL
+92 IVDWL
-97 GTYTPQNLWAEKG
+97 GVYTPQNLWAEKG
-110 DTMLLMLAVLIISP
+110 DMLLLILAVMILSP
-124 FWIALSSLI
+124 LWIALSSFI

-179 AVRETVMTVTDMF
+179 AVRDTVMTVTDMF
-192 MYVTVYFITT
+192 MYVAVYFIT
-202 SVILFNLDSL
+202 SGIILFNLDSL
-212 LLIPFVVW
+212 LLIPFIVW
-220 FVLVGLTMWYFI
+220 FVLVWLAMWYFI
-232 PKLKQTAVIQA
+232 PKLKQTAIVQA

-266 SHSRRELGYAKNA
+266 SHSRRELDYAKNA

-306 ILVSSTAGIALYLW
+306 ILVSSTAGIGIYLW
-320 QQGAVG
+320 QQSAVG

-378 NAPALKV
+378 NAAILKV
-385 TNGNIVFDH
+385 SDGRIVFDH

-402 NGVAAIQ
+402 DDATGLNKHKSGKPLDNTHEDAVIPAADSAAG
-409 TGAKV
+409 TSYAK
-414 DEVKTA
+414 
-420 ATTLE
+420 
-425 TSRVRLLDDFHLDI
+425 LLDNFYLDI
-439 KAGEKI
+439 KPGEKI

-468 DSGKIYID
+468 DKGKIYID
-476 GQAINEV
+476 GQAIDEV

-519 DEIIFATKQAQAW
+519 EEIITAAKQAQAW
-532 DFIKELYDDKGNTA
+532 DFIKDLYDDKGNTG

-630 GHIIEQGSHNEL
+630 GRIIEQGSHDEL
-642 LVLNGVYAR
+642 LALNGVYAR
-651 LWHRQSGGF
+651 LWQRQSGGF

>member
-1 LVKYRAIPLIQV
+1 
-13 TAQDNVYLGVLL
+13 
-25 LPMNSLL
+25 MNALF
-32 RFFES
+32 RFFEN

-46 MPLPREGLIKFL
+46 MALPSSRDGLLKFL

-66 GWLLLFMI
+66 GWLLVFMI

-92 LVDWL
+92 IVDWL

-110 DTMLLMLAVLIISP
+110 DIMLLMLAVMIVSP
-124 FWIALSSLI
+124 FWIALSSFI
-133 HFQTLQGVF
+133 HFQTIQGVF

-179 AVRETVMTVTDMF
+179 AVRDTVMTVTDMF

-202 SVILFNLDSL
+202 GVILFNLDSL
-212 LLIPFVVW
+212 LLIPFIIW

-232 PKLKQTAVIQA
+232 PKLKLTAIVQA
-243 DARALMTGRITD
+243 DARALMVGRITD

-365 RTLSAPQTIVDKP
+365 RTLSAPQTIVDIP
-378 NAPALKV
+378 NAPELEVSA
-385 TNGNIVFDH
+385 GHIVFDH
-394 VDFSYEGE
+394 VNFSYEGHVE
-402 NGVAAIQ
+402 AVDVEGEL
-409 TGAKV
+409 V
-414 DEVKTA
+414 DEVQTVESA
-420 ATTLE
+420 PISSQT
-425 TSRVRLLDDFHLDI
+425 RLLDNFYLDI

-468 DSGKIYID
+468 DSGKVIID
-476 GQAINEV
+476 GQAIDEV

-504 TVRENIAYGRPDATD
+504 TVRENIAYGRPDASD
-519 DEIIFATKQAQAW
+519 EEIIFAAKQAQAW
-532 DFIKELYDDKGNTA
+532 SFIKDLYDDKGNKG

-625 VVMDK
+625 VVMDQ
-630 GHIIEQGSHNEL
+630 GRIIEQGSHGEL
-642 LVLNGVYAR
+642 LDMNGIYAG

-660 LGEDS
+660 LGESE

>member
-1 LVKYRAIPLIQV
+1 
-13 TAQDNVYLGVLL
+13 
-25 LPMNSLL
+25 MNALF
-32 RFFES
+32 RFFET
-37 RLSAFPDTP
+37 RLPAFPETP
-46 MPLPREGLIKFL
+46 MPLPSPRDGMLKFL
-58 WACTKGLR
+58 WACTNGLR
-66 GWLLLFMI
+66 GWLLIFMI

-92 LVDWL
+92 IVDWL
-97 GTYTPQNLWAEKG
+97 GVYTPQNLWLEKG
-110 DTMLLMLAVLIISP
+110 DMLLLMLAVMIVSP
-124 FWIALSSLI
+124 LWIALSSFI

-179 AVRETVMTVTDMF
+179 AVRDTVMTVTDMF
-192 MYVTVYFITT
+192 MYVTVYFIT
-202 SVILFNLDSL
+202 SGVILFNLDSL
-212 LLIPFVVW
+212 LLIPFIVW
-220 FVLVGLTMWYFI
+220 LVLVALTIWYFI
-232 PKLKQTAVIQA
+232 PKLKQTAIVQA

-266 SHSRRELGYAKNA
+266 SHSRRELSYAKNA

-306 ILVSSTAGIALYLW
+306 ILVSSTAAIGLYLW

-365 RTLSAPQTIVDKP
+365 RTLSAPQKIIDKP

-385 TNGNIVFDH
+385 TEGRIVFDH
-394 VDFSYEGE
+394 VDFSYENDSNAVEGDSLD
-402 NGVAAIQ
+402 
-409 TGAKV
+409 T
-414 DEVKTA
+414 VKTS
-420 ATTLE
+420 ATPT
-425 TSRVRLLDDFHLDI
+425 TKTKLLDNFYLDI
-439 KAGEKI
+439 KPGEKI

-468 DSGKIYID
+468 DSGKILID
-476 GQAINEV
+476 GQAIDEV

-519 DEIIFATKQAQAW
+519 EEIITAAKQAQAW
-532 DFIKELYDDKGNTA
+532 DFIKDLYDDKGNTG

-630 GHIIEQGSHNEL
+630 GQIIEQGSHDEL
-642 LVLNGVYAR
+642 LNLHGVYAR

>member
-1 LVKYRAIPLIQV
+1 
-13 TAQDNVYLGVLL
+13 
-25 LPMNSLL
+25 MNALF
-32 RFFES
+32 RFFEN
-37 RLSAFPDTP
+37 RLPAFPESP
-46 MPLPREGLIKFL
+46 MPLPSPRDGLLRFL

-84 MLFAWIGN
+84 MLFAWIGDI
-92 LVDWL
+92 VDWL
-97 GTYTPQNLWAEKG
+97 GIYTPQNLWTEKG
-110 DTMLLMLAVLIISP
+110 DMLLLMFAVMLVSP
-124 FWIALSSLI
+124 FWIALSSFI

-179 AVRETVMTVTDMF
+179 AVRDTVMTVTDMF

-202 SVILFNLDSL
+202 GVILFNLDSL
-212 LLIPFVVW
+212 LLIPFIAW
-220 FVLVGLTMWYFI
+220 FVLVGLTMWFFI
-232 PKLKQTAVIQA
+232 PRLKRTAIVQA
-243 DARALMTGRITD
+243 DARALMVGRITD

-306 ILVSSTAGIALYLW
+306 ILVSSTAGIGLYLW

-365 RTLSAPQTIVDKP
+365 RTLSAPQTIIDKP
-378 NAPALKV
+378 NAPALNV
-385 TNGNIVFDH
+385 TDGHIVFDH

-402 NGVAAIQ
+402 ENTDVEGER
-409 TGAKV
+409 V
-414 DEVKTA
+414 DEIETA
-420 ATTLE
+420 ATALNA
-425 TSRVRLLDDFHLDI
+425 SQIKLLDNFYLDI
-439 KAGEKI
+439 KPGEKI

-468 DSGKIYID
+468 DKGKILID
-476 GQAINEV
+476 GQAIDEV
-483 TQESLRQQIG
+483 TQESLRGQIG

-504 TVRENIAYGRPDATD
+504 TVRENIAYGRPDASD
-519 DEIIFATKQAQAW
+519 EEIIHAAKQAQAW
-532 DFIKELYDDKGNTA
+532 DFIKDLYDDKGNTG

-630 GHIIEQGSHNEL
+630 GHIIEQGSHDEL
-642 LVLNGVYAR
+642 LAIDGVYAR
-651 LWHRQSGGF
+651 LWQRQSGGF

>member
-1 LVKYRAIPLIQV
+1 
-13 TAQDNVYLGVLL
+13 
-25 LPMNSLL
+25 
-32 RFFES
+32 
-37 RLSAFPDTP
+37 
-46 MPLPREGLIKFL
+46 MPLPSPREGMLKFM

-92 LVDWL
+92 IVDWL
-97 GTYTPQNLWAEKG
+97 GVYTPQNLWAEKG
-110 DTMLLMLAVLIISP
+110 DMLLLILAVMILSP
-124 FWIALSSLI
+124 LWIALSSFI

-179 AVRETVMTVTDMF
+179 AVRDTVMTVTDMF
-192 MYVTVYFITT
+192 MYVAVYFIT
-202 SVILFNLDSL
+202 SGIILFNLDSL
-212 LLIPFVVW
+212 LLIPFIVW
-220 FVLVGLTMWYFI
+220 FVLVWLAMWYFI
-232 PKLKQTAVIQA
+232 PKLKQTAIVQA

-266 SHSRRELGYAKNA
+266 SHSRRELDYAKNA

-306 ILVSSTAGIALYLW
+306 ILVSSTAGIGIYLW
-320 QQGAVG
+320 QQSAVG

-378 NAPALKV
+378 NASILKV
-385 TNGNIVFDH
+385 SDGRIVFDH

-402 NGVAAIQ
+402 DDATGLNKHKSGKPLDNMNEDAAIPAADSAAG
-409 TGAKV
+409 TSY
-414 DEVKTA
+414 VK
-420 ATTLE
+420 
-425 TSRVRLLDDFHLDI
+425 LLDNFYLDI
-439 KAGEKI
+439 KPGEKI

-468 DSGKIYID
+468 DKGKIYID
-476 GQAINEV
+476 GQAIDEV

-519 DEIIFATKQAQAW
+519 EEIIIAAKQAQAW
-532 DFIKELYDDKGNTA
+532 DFIKDLYDDKGNTG

-630 GHIIEQGSHNEL
+630 GRIIEQGSHDEL
-642 LVLNGVYAR
+642 LALNGVYAR
-651 LWHRQSGGF
+651 LWQRQSGGF

>member
-1 LVKYRAIPLIQV
+1 
-13 TAQDNVYLGVLL
+13 
-25 LPMNSLL
+25 
-32 RFFES
+32 
-37 RLSAFPDTP
+37 
-46 MPLPREGLIKFL
+46 MPLPSPREGMLKFM

-92 LVDWL
+92 IVDWL
-97 GTYTPQNLWAEKG
+97 GVYTPQNLWAEKG
-110 DTMLLMLAVLIISP
+110 DMLLLILAVMILSP
-124 FWIALSSLI
+124 LWIALSSFI

-179 AVRETVMTVTDMF
+179 AVRDTVMTVTDMF
-192 MYVTVYFITT
+192 MYVAVYFIT
-202 SVILFNLDSL
+202 SGIILFNLDSL
-212 LLIPFVVW
+212 LLIPFIVW
-220 FVLVGLTMWYFI
+220 FVLVWLAMWYFI
-232 PKLKQTAVIQA
+232 PKLKQTAIVQA

-266 SHSRRELGYAKNA
+266 SHSRRELDYAKNA

-306 ILVSSTAGIALYLW
+306 ILVSSTAGIGIYLW
-320 QQGAVG
+320 QQSAVG

-378 NAPALKV
+378 NASILKV
-385 TNGNIVFDH
+385 SDGHIVFDH

-402 NGVAAIQ
+402 DDATGLNKHKLGKPLDNMNEDAVIPAADSAAG
-409 TGAKV
+409 TSYAK
-414 DEVKTA
+414 
-420 ATTLE
+420 
-425 TSRVRLLDDFHLDI
+425 LLDNFYLDI
-439 KAGEKI
+439 KSGEKI

-468 DSGKIYID
+468 DKGKIYID
-476 GQAINEV
+476 GQAIDEV

-519 DEIIFATKQAQAW
+519 EEIITAAKQAQAW
-532 DFIKELYDDKGNTA
+532 DFIKDLYDDKGNTG

-595 ITESLNDIMTGKT
+595 ITESLNDIMKGKT

-630 GHIIEQGSHNEL
+630 GHIIEQGSHDEL
-642 LVLNGVYAR
+642 LALNGVYAR

>member
-1 LVKYRAIPLIQV
+1 
-13 TAQDNVYLGVLL
+13 
-25 LPMNSLL
+25 MNALF
-32 RFFES
+32 RFFEN
-37 RLSAFPDTP
+37 RLPAFPESP
-46 MPLPREGLIKFL
+46 MPLPSPRDGLLRFL

-84 MLFAWIGN
+84 MLFAWIGDI
-92 LVDWL
+92 VDWL
-97 GTYTPQNLWAEKG
+97 GIYTPQNLWTEKG
-110 DTMLLMLAVLIISP
+110 DMLLLMFAVMLVSP
-124 FWIALSSLI
+124 FWIALSSFI

-179 AVRETVMTVTDMF
+179 AVRDTVMTVTDMF

-202 SVILFNLDSL
+202 GVILFNLDSL
-212 LLIPFVVW
+212 LLIPFIAW
-220 FVLVGLTMWYFI
+220 FVLVGLTMWFFI
-232 PKLKQTAVIQA
+232 PRLKRTAIVQA
-243 DARALMTGRITD
+243 DARALMVGRITD

-306 ILVSSTAGIALYLW
+306 ILVSSTAGIGLYLW

-365 RTLSAPQTIVDKP
+365 RTLSAPQTIIDKP
-378 NAPALKV
+378 NAPALNV
-385 TNGNIVFDH
+385 TDGHIVFDH

-402 NGVAAIQ
+402 ENTDVEGER
-409 TGAKV
+409 V
-414 DEVKTA
+414 DEIETA
-420 ATTLE
+420 DTALNA
-425 TSRVRLLDDFHLDI
+425 SQIKLLDNFYLDI
-439 KAGEKI
+439 KPGEKI

-468 DSGKIYID
+468 DKGKILID
-476 GQAINEV
+476 GQAIDEV
-483 TQESLRQQIG
+483 TQESLRGQIG

-504 TVRENIAYGRPDATD
+504 TVRENIAYGRPDASD
-519 DEIIFATKQAQAW
+519 EEIIHAAKQAQAW
-532 DFIKELYDDKGNTA
+532 DFIKDLYDDKGNTG

-630 GHIIEQGSHNEL
+630 GHIIEQGSHDEL
-642 LVLNGVYAR
+642 LAIDGVYAR
-651 LWHRQSGGF
+651 LWQRQSGGF

>member
-1 LVKYRAIPLIQV
+1 
-13 TAQDNVYLGVLL
+13 
-25 LPMNSLL
+25 MNALF
-32 RFFES
+32 RFFET
-37 RLSAFPDTP
+37 RLPAFPETP
-46 MPLPREGLIKFL
+46 MPLPSPREGMLKFM

-92 LVDWL
+92 IVDWL
-97 GTYTPQNLWAEKG
+97 GVYTPQNLWAEKG
-110 DTMLLMLAVLIISP
+110 DMLLLILAVMILSP
-124 FWIALSSLI
+124 LWIALSSFI

-179 AVRETVMTVTDMF
+179 AVRDTVMTVTDMF
-192 MYVTVYFITT
+192 MYVAVYFIT
-202 SVILFNLDSL
+202 SGIILFNLDSL
-212 LLIPFVVW
+212 LLIPFIVW
-220 FVLVGLTMWYFI
+220 FVLVWLAMWYFI
-232 PKLKQTAVIQA
+232 PKLKQTAIVQA

-266 SHSRRELGYAKNA
+266 SHSRRELDYAKNA

-306 ILVSSTAGIALYLW
+306 ILVSSTAGIGIYLW
-320 QQGAVG
+320 QQSAVG

-378 NAPALKV
+378 NASILKV
-385 TNGNIVFDH
+385 SDGHIVFDH
-394 VDFSYEGE
+394 VDFSYEDEDDATGLNKHKSGKPLDNMNE
-402 NGVAAIQ
+402 DAAIPAADSAAG
-409 TGAKV
+409 TSY
-414 DEVKTA
+414 VK
-420 ATTLE
+420 
-425 TSRVRLLDDFHLDI
+425 LLDNFYLDI
-439 KAGEKI
+439 KPGEKI

-468 DSGKIYID
+468 DKGKIYID
-476 GQAINEV
+476 GQAIDEV

-519 DEIIFATKQAQAW
+519 EEIIIAAKQAQAW
-532 DFIKELYDDKGNTA
+532 DFIKDLYDDKGNTG

-630 GHIIEQGSHNEL
+630 GRIIEQGSHDEL
-642 LVLNGVYAR
+642 LAFNGVYAR
-651 LWHRQSGGF
+651 LWQRQSGGF

>member
-1 LVKYRAIPLIQV
+1 
-13 TAQDNVYLGVLL
+13 
-25 LPMNSLL
+25 MNALF
-32 RFFES
+32 RFFEN
-37 RLSAFPDTP
+37 RLPAFPETP
-46 MPLPREGLIKFL
+46 MPLPSPRDGMLKFM
-58 WACTKGLR
+58 WACTNGLR

-92 LVDWL
+92 IVDWL
-97 GTYTPQNLWAEKG
+97 GVYTPENLWLEKG
-110 DTMLLMLAVLIISP
+110 DMLLLMLAVMIISP
-124 FWIALSSLI
+124 IWIALSSFV

-179 AVRETVMTVTDMF
+179 AVRDTVMTVTDMF
-192 MYVTVYFITT
+192 MYVAVYFIT
-202 SVILFNLDSL
+202 SGVILFNLDSL
-212 LLIPFVVW
+212 LLIPFIVW
-220 FVLVGLTMWYFI
+220 LILVALCIWYFI
-232 PKLKQTAVIQA
+232 PKLKQTAIVQA

-266 SHSRRELGYAKNA
+266 SHSRRELSYARNA

-298 VSTHLISV
+298 VSTHMISV
-306 ILVSSTAGIALYLW
+306 ILVSSTAGIGIYLW

-365 RTLSAPQTIVDKP
+365 RTLSAPQKIVDK
-378 NAPALKV
+378 ADALALKV
-385 TNGNIVFDH
+385 TDGRIVFDH
-394 VDFSYEGE
+394 VDFSYEHDNNDDIEG
-402 NGVAAIQ
+402 
-409 TGAKV
+409 KHL
-414 DEVKTA
+414 DEVNASTNS
-420 ATTLE
+420 TTK
-425 TSRVRLLDDFHLDI
+425 LLDNFYLDI
-439 KAGEKI
+439 KPGEKI

-468 DSGKIYID
+468 DKGKILID
-476 GQAINEV
+476 GQAIDEV

-519 DEIIFATKQAQAW
+519 EEIITAAKQAQAW
-532 DFIKELYDDKGNTA
+532 DFIKDLYDDKGNIG

-630 GHIIEQGSHNEL
+630 GQIIEQGSHDEL
-642 LVLNGVYAR
+642 LAMQGVYAR

>member
-1 LVKYRAIPLIQV
+1 
-13 TAQDNVYLGVLL
+13 
-25 LPMNSLL
+25 MNALF
-32 RFFES
+32 RFFET
-37 RLSAFPDTP
+37 RLRAFPETP
-46 MPLPREGLIKFL
+46 MPLPSPREGMLKFM

-92 LVDWL
+92 IVDWL
-97 GTYTPQNLWAEKG
+97 GVYTPQNLWAEKG
-110 DTMLLMLAVLIISP
+110 DMLLLILAVMILSP
-124 FWIALSSLI
+124 LWIALSSFI

-169 VSAKVMQTAL
+169 VSAKVMPTAL
-179 AVRETVMTVTDMF
+179 AVRDTVMTVTDMF
-192 MYVTVYFITT
+192 MYVAVYFIT
-202 SVILFNLDSL
+202 SGIILFNLDSL
-212 LLIPFVVW
+212 LLIPFIVW
-220 FVLVGLTMWYFI
+220 FVLVWLAMWYFI
-232 PKLKQTAVIQA
+232 PKLKQTAIVQA

-266 SHSRRELGYAKNA
+266 SHSRRELDYAKNA

-306 ILVSSTAGIALYLW
+306 ILVSSTAGIGIYLW
-320 QQGAVG
+320 QQSAVG

-378 NAPALKV
+378 NASILKV
-385 TNGNIVFDH
+385 SDGHIVFDH

-402 NGVAAIQ
+402 DDATGLNKHKSGKPLDNMNEDAAIPAADSAAG
-409 TGAKV
+409 TSY
-414 DEVKTA
+414 VK
-420 ATTLE
+420 
-425 TSRVRLLDDFHLDI
+425 LLDNFYLDI
-439 KAGEKI
+439 KSGEKI

-468 DSGKIYID
+468 DKGKIYID
-476 GQAINEV
+476 GQAIDEV

-519 DEIIFATKQAQAW
+519 EEIIIAAKQAQAW
-532 DFIKELYDDKGNTA
+532 DFIKDLYDDKGNTG

-630 GHIIEQGSHNEL
+630 GRIIEQGSHDEL
-642 LVLNGVYAR
+642 LAFNGVYAR
-651 LWHRQSGGF
+651 LWQRQSGGF

>member
-1 LVKYRAIPLIQV
+1 
-13 TAQDNVYLGVLL
+13 
-25 LPMNSLL
+25 MNALF
-32 RFFES
+32 RFFET
-37 RLSAFPDTP
+37 RLRAFPETP
-46 MPLPREGLIKFL
+46 MPLPSPREGMLKFM

-92 LVDWL
+92 IVDWL
-97 GTYTPQNLWAEKG
+97 GVYTPQNLWAEKG
-110 DTMLLMLAVLIISP
+110 DMLLLILAVMILSP
-124 FWIALSSLI
+124 LWIALSSFI

-179 AVRETVMTVTDMF
+179 AVRDTVMTVTDMF
-192 MYVTVYFITT
+192 MYVAVYFIT
-202 SVILFNLDSL
+202 SGIILFNLDSL
-212 LLIPFVVW
+212 LLIPFIVW
-220 FVLVGLTMWYFI
+220 FVLVWLAMWYFI
-232 PKLKQTAVIQA
+232 PKLKQTAIVQA

-266 SHSRRELGYAKNA
+266 SHSRRELDYAKNA

-306 ILVSSTAGIALYLW
+306 ILVSSTAGIGIYLW
-320 QQGAVG
+320 QQSAVG

-378 NAPALKV
+378 NASILKV
-385 TNGNIVFDH
+385 SDGHIVFDH
-394 VDFSYEGE
+394 VDFSYEDEDDATGLNKHKSDKPLDNMNE
-402 NGVAAIQ
+402 DAAIPAADSAAG
-409 TGAKV
+409 TSYAK
-414 DEVKTA
+414 
-420 ATTLE
+420 
-425 TSRVRLLDDFHLDI
+425 LLDNFYLDI
-439 KAGEKI
+439 KSGEKI

-468 DSGKIYID
+468 DKGKIYID
-476 GQAINEV
+476 GQAIDEV

-519 DEIIFATKQAQAW
+519 EEIIIAAKQAQAW
-532 DFIKELYDDKGNTA
+532 DFIKDLYDDKGNTG

-630 GHIIEQGSHNEL
+630 GRIIEQGSHDEL
-642 LVLNGVYAR
+642 LALNGVYAR
-651 LWHRQSGGF
+651 LWQRQSGGF

>member
-1 LVKYRAIPLIQV
+1 
-13 TAQDNVYLGVLL
+13 
-25 LPMNSLL
+25 MNALF
-32 RFFES
+32 RFFET
-37 RLSAFPDTP
+37 RLPAFPETP
-46 MPLPREGLIKFL
+46 MPLPSPRDGMLKFM

-92 LVDWL
+92 IVDWL
-97 GTYTPQNLWAEKG
+97 GVYTPQNLWAEKG
-110 DTMLLMLAVLIISP
+110 DMLLLILTVMILSP
-124 FWIALSSLI
+124 LWIALSSFI

-179 AVRETVMTVTDMF
+179 AVRDTVMTVTDMF
-192 MYVTVYFITT
+192 MYVAVYFIT
-202 SVILFNLDSL
+202 SGIILFNLDSL
-212 LLIPFVVW
+212 LLIPFIVW
-220 FVLVGLTMWYFI
+220 FVLVWLAMWYFI
-232 PKLKQTAVIQA
+232 PKLKQTAIVQA

-266 SHSRRELGYAKNA
+266 SHSRRELDYAKNA

-306 ILVSSTAGIALYLW
+306 ILVSSTAGIGIYLW
-320 QQGAVG
+320 QQSAVG

-378 NAPALKV
+378 NASILKV
-385 TNGNIVFDH
+385 SDGHIVFDH

-402 NGVAAIQ
+402 DDATGLNKHKSDKPLDNMNEDAAIPAADSAAG
-409 TGAKV
+409 TSYAK
-414 DEVKTA
+414 
-420 ATTLE
+420 
-425 TSRVRLLDDFHLDI
+425 LLDNFYLDI
-439 KAGEKI
+439 KPGEKI

-468 DSGKIYID
+468 DKGKIYID
-476 GQAINEV
+476 GQAIDEV

-519 DEIIFATKQAQAW
+519 EEIITAAKQAQAW
-532 DFIKELYDDKGNTA
+532 DFIKDLYDDKGNTG

-630 GHIIEQGSHNEL
+630 GRIIEQGSHDEL
-642 LVLNGVYAR
+642 LALNGVYAR
-651 LWHRQSGGF
+651 LWQRQSGGF

>member
-1 LVKYRAIPLIQV
+1 
-13 TAQDNVYLGVLL
+13 
-25 LPMNSLL
+25 MNALF
-32 RFFES
+32 RFFET
-37 RLSAFPDTP
+37 RLPAFPDSP
-46 MPLPREGLIKFL
+46 MPLPSPPDGMLKFL
-58 WACTKGLR
+58 WVCTKGLR
-66 GWLLLFMI
+66 GWLMLFMI

-92 LVDWL
+92 IVDWL
-97 GTYTPQNLWAEKG
+97 GIYTPQNLWVEKG
-110 DTMLLMLAVLIISP
+110 DMLLLMLAVMILSP
-124 FWIALSSLI
+124 LWIALSSFV

-179 AVRETVMTVTDMF
+179 AVRDTVMTVTDMF
-192 MYVTVYFITT
+192 MYVSVYFIT
-202 SVILFNLDSL
+202 SGVILFNLDQL
-212 LLIPFVVW
+212 LLIPFIIW
-220 FVLVGLTMWYFI
+220 LVLVTLSIWYFI
-232 PKLKQTAVIQA
+232 PKLKDTAIVQA
-243 DARALMTGRITD
+243 DARALMVGRITD

-306 ILVSSTAGIALYLW
+306 ILVSSTVGIGLYLW
-320 QQGAVG
+320 QQGAIG

-378 NAPALKV
+378 NAPALDV
-385 TNGNIVFDH
+385 TKGRIVFDH
-394 VDFSYEGE
+394 VDFGYESDTNSNHIE
-402 NGVAAIQ
+402 SQNL
-409 TGAKV
+409 
-414 DEVKTA
+414 EE
-420 ATTLE
+420 ATTPI
-425 TSRVRLLDDFHLDI
+425 TSTIKLLDNFYLDI
-439 KAGEKI
+439 KPGEKI

-468 DSGKIYID
+468 DSGKILID
-476 GQAINEV
+476 GQAIDAV

-519 DEIIFATKQAQAW
+519 EEIIIATKQAQAW
-532 DFIKELYDDKGNTA
+532 EFIKDLYDDKGNVG

-625 VVMDK
+625 VVMDRGK
-630 GHIIEQGSHNEL
+630 IIEQGSHDEL
-642 LVLNGVYAR
+642 LARHGVYAR